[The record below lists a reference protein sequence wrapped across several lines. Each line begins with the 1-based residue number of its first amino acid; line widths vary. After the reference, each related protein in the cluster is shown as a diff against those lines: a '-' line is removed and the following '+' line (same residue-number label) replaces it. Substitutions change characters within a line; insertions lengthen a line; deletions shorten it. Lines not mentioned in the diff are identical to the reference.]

1 MQIKKH
7 YYHLSNMEYEAPKQ
21 AMEFAENDSS
31 REREDRR
38 ALLKKGSFLNVFIE
52 NKRYL
57 KSRRC

>member
-1 MQIKKH
+1 
-7 YYHLSNMEYEAPKQ
+7 MEYEAPKQ